1 MLTPEQRAAGWI
13 EHDGGMSASQS
24 AQFWRNNMA
33 SELKPC
39 PFCNGTKARVIHI
52 RDGRKVACICGACGR
67 PEFNGPLDIPS
78 AEQRAIAAWNTCDQ
92 TALDEARAEGAA
104 AERAK
109 VVAWLRGGAGTD
121 TTQLPRST
129 RALFLRGLHGY
140 ADAIEQGAHHD
151 PE

>member
-1 MLTPEQRAAGWI
+1 MTPEQIAAGLSYAETEI
-13 EHDGGMSASQS
+13 P
-24 AQFWRNNMA
+24 R
-33 SELKPC
+33 
-39 PFCNGTKARVIHI
+39 
-52 RDGRKVACICGACGR
+52 
-67 PEFNGPLDIPS
+67 FNPHP
-78 AEQRAIAAWNTCDQ
+78 T
-92 TALDEARAEGAA
+92 EAAA

>member
-1 MLTPEQRAAGWI
+1 MEP
-13 EHDGGMSASQS
+13 
-24 AQFWRNNMA
+24 
-33 SELKPC
+33 SEKLKPC
-39 PFCNGTKARVIHI
+39 PFCGGEAELHHDKGPTGELYAWVGCNQCDAMSVHCDVRSMQ
-52 RDGRKVACICGACGR
+52 
-67 PEFNGPLDIPS
+67 PEETHPVD
-78 AEQRAIAAWNTCDQ
+78 AWNTRDQ
-92 TALDEARAEGAA
+92 RALDELQAEIDRLTKERDEAA
-104 AERAK
+104 AKERAK

>member
-1 MLTPEQRAAGWI
+1 MEP
-13 EHDGGMSASQS
+13 
-24 AQFWRNNMA
+24 
-33 SELKPC
+33 SE
-39 PFCNGTKARVIHI
+39 KAY
-52 RDGRKVACICGACGR
+52 
-67 PEFNGPLDIPS
+67 
-78 AEQRAIAAWNTCDQ
+78 AIADEVVLGALGVGNAAQ
-92 TALDEARAEGAA
+92 VIQRALDEAAA
-104 AERAK
+104 KERAK

>member
-1 MLTPEQRAAGWI
+1 MNEVEAVSVFLDASAAFEGVAFPKDRPDSINYPLGRRAA
-13 EHDGGMSASQS
+13 
-24 AQFWRNNMA
+24 AQ
-33 SELKPC
+33 
-39 PFCNGTKARVIHI
+39 VI
-52 RDGRKVACICGACGR
+52 
-67 PEFNGPLDIPS
+67 
-78 AEQRAIAAWNTCDQ
+78 QRAI
-92 TALDEARAEGAA
+92 DEAAA

>member
-1 MLTPEQRAAGWI
+1 MNEVDAVA
-13 EHDGGMSASQS
+13 
-24 AQFWRNNMA
+24 
-33 SELKPC
+33 LKPC
-39 PFCNGTKARVIHI
+39 PFCGGNAATIFRSHRIPFVE
-52 RDGRKVACICGACGR
+52 CTPCGIERSGNT
-67 PEFNGPLDIPS
+67 ES
-78 AEQRAIAAWNTCDQ
+78 EAIAAWNTRDQ
-92 TALDEARAEGAA
+92 RALDELQAEIDRLTKDRDEAAA